1 MGAWPA
7 LTLLGLALGPLAGP
21 ALGAA
26 AAALSD
32 ESGEMT
38 GLLIFWAE

>member
-1 MGAWPA
+1 MAKTRAAALWGAA
-7 LTLLGLALGPLAGP
+7 
-21 ALGAA
+21 AA

-38 GLLIFWAE
+38 GLLIFLTE